1 MAAENQENFLMLLQ
15 EIVDNQLLNK
25 ALNQHTHRLMLSFL
39 VSNPPEWLYRYSSQH
54 TRELVSAIFSLVEG
68 LLNQPEFEHRDA
80 QGRIIGYIMDLYENL
95 SDDFFDEINNTFLA
109 RVLNDF
115 TRSTD
120 WQESYDDL
128 YDRFV
133 SKGYQLTG
141 QNFDPNE
148 VNQIR
153 RYERLNHDE
162 FELEVLKD
170 STKMRYLD
178 ASGVTWDAGNL
189 FGINDGND
197 QFDLSFDR
205 YCSVENVYIFRITYH
220 NYALRI
226 LRDLEKDNIL
236 DRIMVNPTDSES
248 VPAELDRYKEILDY
262 LLNSDNL
269 DSANRISRKKMEE
282 DLDLRLSDD
291 VVARAIQEIFEK
303 NQISIQVVAKGD
315 PNLESYVVAS
325 EDVDSLHPEFVDW
338 FEDKSSTKKYYECRG
353 LPHAAKRAA
362 SLINEWTP
370 KIIQHYKDNLH
381 GHQYTVFARKIA
393 QNQFAKSQNGSP
405 APAEYSMIW
414 KMGFYCIRDG
424 LKPDLRK
431 FWLAELVKHQM
442 SSQRKKFKVD
452 EYARKQIQIW
462 YKTVLSLLEDDPTP
476 TEVSELAH
484 DPIPE
489 AYRII
494 KDISIYGGASSKARI
509 VEALKTLQG
518 AKETKQFTQARK
530 GMSLSGPVRPMHQD
544 TYAYLKNNVG
554 KSFID
559 IPSALIHCSRY
570 MV

>member
-1 MAAENQENFLMLLQ
+1 
-15 EIVDNQLLNK
+15 
-25 ALNQHTHRLMLSFL
+25 
-39 VSNPPEWLYRYSSQH
+39 
-54 TRELVSAIFSLVEG
+54 
-68 LLNQPEFEHRDA
+68 
-80 QGRIIGYIMDLYENL
+80 
-95 SDDFFDEINNTFLA
+95 
-109 RVLNDF
+109 
-115 TRSTD
+115 
-120 WQESYDDL
+120 
-128 YDRFV
+128 
-133 SKGYQLTG
+133 
-141 QNFDPNE
+141 
-148 VNQIR
+148 
-153 RYERLNHDE
+153 
-162 FELEVLKD
+162 
-170 STKMRYLD
+170 
-178 ASGVTWDAGNL
+178 
-189 FGINDGND
+189 
-197 QFDLSFDR
+197 
-205 YCSVENVYIFRITYH
+205 
-220 NYALRI
+220 
-226 LRDLEKDNIL
+226 
-236 DRIMVNPTDSES
+236 
-248 VPAELDRYKEILDY
+248 
-262 LLNSDNL
+262 
-269 DSANRISRKKMEE
+269 MEE
-282 DLDLRLSDD
+282 DLELRLSDD
-291 VVARAIQEIFEK
+291 VVARAIKEIFEEH
-303 NQISIQVVAKGD
+303 QISIKIVAKGD

-393 QNQFAKSQNGSP
+393 QHQFAKSQNGSP
-405 APAEYSMIW
+405 APSEYSMIW
-414 KMGFYCIRDG
+414 KMGFYCIREG

-431 FWLAELVKHQM
+431 FWLIELVKHQM

-462 YKTVLSLLEDDPTP
+462 YETVLSLLEDGPTP
-476 TEVSELAH
+476 AEDSELAD

-559 IPSALIHCSRY
+559 IPSALYIARDTWSETMIVRQDRKFWIPGSFIVYAPGPMPLHLGMDPGSNPGTSATNLESVPRSVESEQLIELQVDNCGFSHRIFQVRHIY
-570 MV
+570 LLYILNTTPWVPAAG